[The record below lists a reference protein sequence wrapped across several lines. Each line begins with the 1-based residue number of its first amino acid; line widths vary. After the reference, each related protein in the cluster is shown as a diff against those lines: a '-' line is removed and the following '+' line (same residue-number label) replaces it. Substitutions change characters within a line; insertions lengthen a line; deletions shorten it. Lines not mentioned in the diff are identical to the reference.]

1 MQIEVRIYVLN
12 SSMYVAQIN
21 CATYIGL
28 TPISLYKMVFMLL
41 VETICIKTTSNSPAG
56 CCGYKSNVH
65 IAAVKPRASR
75 SDV

>member
-1 MQIEVRIYVLN
+1 MQIEVLIYVLN
-12 SSMYVAQIN
+12 SPMNIRHIN
-21 CATYIGL
+21 CAVYYGL
-28 TPISLYKMVFMLL
+28 TPISLYKMVFMLY

-56 CCGYKSNVH
+56 N